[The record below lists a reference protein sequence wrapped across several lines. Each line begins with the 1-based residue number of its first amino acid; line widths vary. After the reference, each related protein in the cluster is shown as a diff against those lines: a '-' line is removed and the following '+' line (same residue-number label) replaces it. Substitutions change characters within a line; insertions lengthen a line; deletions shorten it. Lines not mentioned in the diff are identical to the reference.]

1 MSVDHAQPHHVAS
14 TCELQAIFKLHFLV
28 HCRLTL
34 LLLLQYASLLNSF
47 ASFAAAPAIISYSSA
62 SPIARVAVATSVLA
76 FALITTGGLHW
87 FTKPY
92 VHQLLYNK
100 QVRWR

>member
-1 MSVDHAQPHHVAS
+1 M
-14 TCELQAIFKLHFLV
+14 
-28 HCRLTL
+28 
-34 LLLLQYASLLNSF
+34 QYASLLNSF

-100 QVRWR
+100 QVRWLASLILIIKSNHSIKP